1 MKSIK
6 KVLRLLALALII
18 GLAIVVPVPI
28 TLYKKDNM
36 PKFKTEQLDKK
47 KVDVHKEDMKVIS

>member
-6 KVLRLLALALII
+6 KVLRLIALALII
-18 GLAIVVPVPI
+18 GLATVVPVLI
-28 TLYKKDNM
+28 TFYKKNNM

-47 KVDVHKEDMKVIS
+47 KEGHEKEDIKVIY

>member
-6 KVLRLLALALII
+6 KVLRLIALVLII
-18 GLAIVVPVPI
+18 GLATVVPVPI
-28 TLYKKDNM
+28 TFYKKDNL

-47 KVDVHKEDMKVIS
+47 KEDHHKEDIKVIS